1 MDIVTYFD
9 KVFSLYISKEELNQ
23 ILDSLALHIN
33 DHYKHVDGEVI
44 LVSILDGS
52 FIFMADL
59 VRRLDFDFEVEFV
72 KIRSYEGTESLGEVE
87 LLLELQK
94 DIKGKHVLVVEDV
107 IDTGL
112 TIERFITQ
120 INGQSPASIKVCALL
135 SKPDVH
141 NDIIHIDYIGKEIPP
156 AFVIGY
162 GLDIDGKARNLD
174 AIYQLET

>member
-1 MDIVTYFD
+1 MNVVTYFD
-9 KVFSLYISKEELNQ
+9 KVFSVYISKKEIEQ
-23 ILDSLALHIN
+23 ILDNLASSIN
-33 DHYKHVDGEVI
+33 EHYKNVVGDVV

-59 VRRLDFDFEVEFV
+59 VRRLDFEFDIEFV
-72 KIRSYEGTESLGEVE
+72 KIRSYEDMESTGNIE
-87 LLLELQK
+87 LLLELHK

-107 IDTGL
+107 VDTGL
-112 TIERFITQ
+112 TIEQFIAQ
-120 INGQSPASIKVCALL
+120 IHGEEPASIRVCTLL

-162 GLDIDGKARNLD
+162 GLDINGKARNLD